1 MNVRRLITIGLLAG
15 LAMQPPPSRGAE
27 THYALRGYREFTEL
41 GGSAADANA
50 PVQVRSFV
58 FEDHERAAIF
68 ASKIYSDYTLTFG
81 NTLTPLNTAQGPV
94 DAISLAGKDL
104 IVPLVEPGG
113 KRIEVLIGTDSGAV
127 TAKANELLNTPP
139 QRASELTH
147 PVFMDKWDRYCI
159 GVWNRVYDLLEDP
172 THKTPESYYGWM
184 AQIGLNPQ
192 LVEASTSSDL
202 SANDNLLRWI
212 RKYFTAAGTRY
223 QNVEWLQAY
232 PELYNRNPFLSSFDG
247 PGMMTPWSYYGEVPH
262 APGLL
267 RDVQHAPILKE
278 LRDYTKDDGLMAI
291 LDADGEVGPF
301 PCFKWGEYGPV
312 QRRNFVRYLKEV
324 RHFTLAEVS
333 RRYYGNADALKSWD
347 DVTLADW
354 RTFYGW
360 DANSVDLQ
368 GEWRV
373 MREGDTPGMREGW
386 QSPGF
391 DDSDWIRL
399 TYPGDTTLFTLI
411 DGGNPKPLWMRR
423 TLKVDATKFT
433 GPIYLS
439 VAPLCD
445 APVQVFVDGKRL
457 GILEPRFHTGKI
469 FGQFDVT
476 QLARGNPTLT
486 VALRFESNDMPN
498 GPVFFTDKPLEDFPT
513 SDPLL
518 NARRYDHFDF
528 IDWAVADS
536 VGSMLRQDREID
548 PDRPIKVHAYESS
561 AWGWKMIGELGGYS
575 HHTGASAGWNYTVP
589 KQYALARNL
598 QDSAETGGSMDTP
611 RNIKGLIGCLIYIGK
626 NAHDYFYNLQDIS
639 KDPAVLDWFVKRLP
653 DIRLMGRE
661 NVDASPIACL
671 RGLRNT
677 HYVGEFY
684 KTENWRFGYDLTKGG
699 EMTPLLD
706 ELRVGEGHLPYPAIV
721 DEGTVVWDET
731 MTAALKQYVENGGTL
746 FLEAAS
752 GLHTPTVRDAD
763 PGPALAGVKIVG
775 KLNASM
781 QVMLTTADPVFGNR
795 TGAVGPAGDHLM
807 SEPHQITALPGTD
820 VIGTTD
826 NGAPAVTRRKLGKGA
841 IYYCAGGQWPGGI
854 RDDIRDHFAPPV
866 YATKEGD
873 GVDLLRTA
881 RSNNGCEDL
890 LMLRG
895 LGRPSTIHWTF
906 DYTPAAIYNPVTGAP
921 IPATIEGHTATFRVN
936 IDDWDFAWFAARR
949 PDTREQ
955 FSHWLQRQSE
965 MWAGLVKGEPAP
977 NPPLFRSLDFN
988 HGWKL
993 VQASSLADARQRMTL
1008 DDHAAGLAPT
1018 DLGWWSAPGTGL
1030 KSGPGVFGLYRRAFT
1045 LPDGWE
1051 KNSKIELNVDGRV
1064 YNWPQVGFGGPST
1077 IYLNGKQ
1084 IWTGDKID
1092 QPVSLDLSASIK
1104 AGANKLEIVHEGE
1117 GILANIQLIRTINPD
1132 TSLDLAGDW
1141 QAVDGL
1147 QAVRTV
1153 KLPGTLKTSFVY
1165 RDIVIPKEQA
1175 GREVWLRVTA
1185 SDVNSSRFVIING
1198 RERYPVTRPDNSRPM
1213 EVNITPE
1220 VRFGEAN
1227 RILIGTGPM
1236 TGGWK
1241 LGRHDL
1247 QKLELCFY
1255 APGRWTGDKGIEAA
1269 LTPRELADVKQQEAR
1284 VQLSPLVQNVVAK
1297 PPISLFPFADSD
1309 AQAYTPPA
1317 PAIDLDLTS
1326 APVSDRG
1333 PSHVPVQV
1341 VGRTAPFQERGGAVK
1356 GLEFFG
1362 EGDTAAYLSLPN
1374 DSMRPLL
1381 VGKGF
1386 TMAMWLKPLLDQD
1399 PAGDLAQWGL
1409 SWDWEV
1415 SERGTSLI
1423 WNDHAR
1429 PRLEAEDVL
1438 KPRQWHFLAISVDGN
1453 RATLYV
1459 DGLNVAEQAWDEPL
1473 GEGRTPFLIGGN
1485 ARYNHFLRSKL
1496 ASFTIYP
1503 QALDDSSVGKLYV
1516 KDRDRIV
1523 QPADAVWPEDYLCL
1537 VNFAADGVKDTA
1549 ELPSALVCR
1558 SGATPKMVDGRAVL
1572 DFDGKDSSVI
1582 LKENPHIHLLGS
1594 PFSLIMDFNP
1604 APGSEGCLFRRPFNP
1619 GLWLRKDGSLLFDA
1633 NSGENSQIIIP
1644 NAVTAGQW
1652 NRIMVAFDGK
1662 TFSLFRDGKL
1672 IAHQNYIGGLDSNPD
1687 GPLCVGADSTVD
1699 LPVFG
1704 THITMQLREFAIYP
1718 RPLDTMPPPAPSGES
1733 AH

>member
-1 MNVRRLITIGLLAG
+1 MNSLWLIAISLLAG
-15 LAMQPPPSRGAE
+15 LAVQASPARSAD

-41 GGSAADANA
+41 GGSASDQNA

-58 FEDHERAAIF
+58 FEDPEPAGIF
-68 ASKIYSDYTLTFG
+68 ASKIYSDYTLTVG
-81 NTLTPLNTAQGPV
+81 NTLTALNTAQGPV
-94 DAISLAGKDL
+94 DAISLGGKDF
-104 IVPLVEPGG
+104 IVPLVEHGG
-113 KRIEVLIGTDSGAV
+113 KRVEVLIGNDSGAV
-127 TAKANELLNTPP
+127 TAKANQLLHVPP
-139 QRASELTH
+139 LRASEMTH
-147 PVFMDKWDRYCI
+147 PEFMDKWDRYCI
-159 GVWNRVYDLLEDP
+159 GVWNRLDDVLGDP
-172 THKTPESYYGWM
+172 THKTPASFYGWL

-192 LVEASTSSDL
+192 LVNASTSSDL
-202 SANDNLLRWI
+202 TANDNLLRWM
-212 RKYFTAAGTRY
+212 RKYFTAAGTHY

-232 PELYNRNPFLSSFDG
+232 PELYNRNPFLSVFDG
-247 PGMMTPWSYYGEVPH
+247 PGTMTHWDYYGEVPH

-278 LRDYTKDDGLMAI
+278 LRDYTRDDGLMAI

-301 PCFKWGEYGPV
+301 PYFKWGEYGPV

-324 RHFTLAEVS
+324 RHFTLADVS
-333 RRYYGNADALKSWD
+333 RRYYGNTTALKSWD

-373 MREGDTPGMREGW
+373 MREGDAPGMREGW
-386 QSPGF
+386 QSPAF

-423 TLKVDATKFT
+423 TMKVDATKFT

-445 APVQVFVDGKRL
+445 APVQVFVDGRRL

-476 QLARGNPTLT
+476 QAVRANPTLT
-486 VALRFESNDMPN
+486 VALCFNANDMPN
-498 GPVFFTDKPLEDFPT
+498 GPVFLTDKPLEDFPT

-536 VGSMLRQDREID
+536 VGSMLKKVRAID

-575 HHTGASAGWNYTVP
+575 HHTGAGAGWTYTIP

-598 QDSAETGGSMDTP
+598 QDSAETGGSQDTP

-684 KTENWRFGYDLTKGG
+684 KTENWRFSYDLTKGG

-721 DEGTVVWDET
+721 DEGTVVWDEP
-731 MTAALKQYVENGGTL
+731 MTAALKQYVEDGGTL

-763 PGPALAGVKIVG
+763 PGAALAGVKITG
-775 KLNASM
+775 KSSASM
-781 QVMLTTADPVFGNR
+781 QVTMTTADPVLGNR
-795 TGAVGPAGDHLM
+795 TGDVGRAEIHFM
-807 SEPHQITALPGTD
+807 SDAHQISVLPGTD

-826 NGAPAVTRRKLGKGA
+826 NGAPAITRRALGKGA
-841 IYYCAGGQWPGGI
+841 VYYCAGGQWPGPI
-854 RDDIRDHFAPPV
+854 REAIRDHFAPPV

-895 LGRPSTIHWTF
+895 LGGRPSTIHWTF
-906 DYTPAAIYNPVTGAP
+906 DYTPAAIYNPVTGAT
-921 IPATIEGHTATFRVN
+921 IPATIDGHTATFQVN

-965 MWAGLVKGEPAP
+965 MWNGLVKGDPAP
-977 NPPLFRSLDFN
+977 NPPLFRSLDLN

-993 VQASSLADARQRMTL
+993 VQTTSLADAQQRMTL

-1030 KSGPGVFGLYRRAFT
+1030 KSGPGVFGLYRRDFT
-1045 LPDGWE
+1045 LPAGWE
-1051 KNSKIELNVDGRV
+1051 KNSTIALNVNGSV

-1084 IWTGDKID
+1084 IWTGEKID
-1092 QPVSLDLSASIK
+1092 QPVSLDLSAAIK
-1104 AGANKLEIVHEGE
+1104 PGPNRLEITHEGE
-1117 GILANIQLIRTINPD
+1117 GILASIQLIRTINPD

-1147 QAVRTV
+1147 QQARTV
-1153 KLPGTLKTSFVY
+1153 QLPGKLKTSFVY

-1175 GREVWLRVTA
+1175 GREVWLRVTTA
-1185 SDVNSSRFVIING
+1185 DVNSSRFVIVNG
-1198 RERYPVTRPDNSRPM
+1198 RERYPVTRTDNSRPM
-1213 EVNITPE
+1213 EINITPE
-1220 VRFGEAN
+1220 VRFGETN
-1227 RILIGTGPM
+1227 RILIGTGSM
-1236 TGGWK
+1236 ASGWK
-1241 LGRHDL
+1241 LQRHEF
-1247 QKLELCFY
+1247 QKMELCFY
-1255 APGRWTGDKGIEAA
+1255 EPGRWTGDKGIEAA
-1269 LTPRELADVKQQEAR
+1269 LTPRELTDVRQQEAR
-1284 VQLSPLVQNVVAK
+1284 VQLSPLVQNSVEKSPVK
-1297 PPISLFPFADSD
+1297 LFPFADSD
-1309 AQAYTPPA
+1309 AQSYTPPA

-1326 APVSDRG
+1326 AQVTDRG
-1333 PSHVPVQV
+1333 SAHAAVQV
-1341 VGRTAPFQERGGAVK
+1341 VGKTLPFHERGGAVS
-1356 GLEFFG
+1356 GLEFLG
-1362 EGDTAAYLSLPN
+1362 EGDTPAYLSLSN
-1374 DSMRPLL
+1374 DAVRPLL

-1386 TMAMWLKPLLDQD
+1386 TITAWLKPLLDLD
-1399 PAGDLAQWGL
+1399 PAGDLVQWGL
-1409 SWDWEV
+1409 SLDWEV
-1415 SERGTSLI
+1415 SQRGTSVI
-1423 WNDHAR
+1423 WNDQAR
-1429 PRLEAEDVL
+1429 PRLEADDVL
-1438 KPRQWHFLAISVDGN
+1438 APRQWHFLALSAEGN
-1453 RATLYV
+1453 HATLFV
-1459 DGLNVAEQAWDEPL
+1459 DGLNVAEQTWVEPL
-1473 GEGRTPFLIGGN
+1473 NEGRTSFIIGGN
-1485 ARYNHFLRSKL
+1485 ARYSHFLRSKL
-1496 ASFTIYP
+1496 ANFTIYP
-1503 QALDDSSVGKLYV
+1503 QALDDVSVAKLYV

-1523 QPADAVWPEDYLCL
+1523 QPSNAVWPEDYLAL
-1537 VNFAADGVKDTA
+1537 INFTANGVKDVA
-1549 ELPSALVCR
+1549 ELPAALAVR
-1558 SGATPKMVDGRAVL
+1558 SGATPKIVDGRPVL
-1572 DFDGKDSSVI
+1572 DFDGKDSSLL
-1582 LKENPHIHLLGS
+1582 LKENPHVHLLGE

-1604 APGSEGCLFRRPFNP
+1604 AVGSEGCLFRRPFNP

-1633 NSGENSQIIIP
+1633 DSGENSQIVIP

-1662 TFSLFRDGKL
+1662 IFSLFRDGKR
-1672 IAHQNYIGGLDSNPD
+1672 IAHQDYIGDLDSNPSF
-1687 GPLCVGADSTVD
+1687 PLCVGADSTIEA
-1699 LPVFG
+1699 PVFG
-1704 THITMQLREFAIYP
+1704 NHPVMQLREFAIYP
-1718 RPLDTMPPPAPSGES
+1718 RVLDTMPPVVPNQSGP
-1733 AH
+1733 